1 MKVNSLIFCLT
12 VLLFASCAHTQI
24 WEKAGGNQQSFDIDS
39 RECQYIA
46 SQVSLLH
53 SETGKRGDPAYFS
66 KAYSECLGAKG
77 WSKKV
82 VVSESAKVDDHEII
96 VKQLAELKDSNSIEG
111 FGQTITVPDTYKLL
125 KNKQFQSGSTIIK
138 QFFWKGE
145 DSSFI
150 NLLFQENVSTTF
162 KQLPYPVSEPYRLYA
177 SGEGKK
183 SRERLQWAT
192 FYGNIDSNWVMGTG
206 AYYYVSKKERIIVAI
221 TKPLAH
227 PSGTTPKNASLTRNQ
242 FLEIEQFSEQWQLWL
257 NHQFQRGPG
266 AMKQFIEAL
275 KFGKKDL
282 Y

>member
-1 MKVNSLIFCLT
+1 MRLNTLIFCLT
-12 VLLFASCAHTQI
+12 VMLFAGCAHTEV
-24 WEKAGGNQQSFDIDS
+24 WEKTGGNQQVFDIDS
-39 RECQYIA
+39 RECEYIA
-46 SQVSLLH
+46 DQVSLLH
-53 SETGKRGDPAYFS
+53 SETGKKGDPAYFS
-66 KAYSECLGAKG
+66 KAYTECLNSKG
-77 WSKKV
+77 WSRKV
-82 VVSESAKVDDHEII
+82 VIPEPVKVPAPGTTI
-96 VKQLAELKDSNSIEG
+96 KQLAELVNSNSIQG
-111 FGQTITVPDTYKLL
+111 FGQTVTVPETYNLL

-227 PSGTTPKNASLTRNQ
+227 PSGTTPKNVSLTRNQ

-257 NHQFQRGPG
+257 NQQFQRGPRG
-266 AMKQFIEAL
+266 MKQFIEAL
-275 KFGKKDL
+275 KFGK
-282 Y
+282 